1 MIKETRCANQ
11 AATEA
16 VAATIAS
23 KVLPGDLIA
32 LTGDLGAGKTT
43 FARAFIR
50 AALSEPQAEVPSPT
64 FTLVQTYDAPD
75 GHQIYHTDLYRLQS
89 PDEIYDLGLEEER
102 ADSVMLVE
110 WPDRLP
116 EDWRKGAVTFSLKRP
131 AGSPQGEDEER
142 QLVFEGDEGVL
153 ARLLDGVEL

>member
-1 MIKETRCANQ
+1 MIKETLCANQ

-16 VAATIAS
+16 VAAIIAG
-23 KVLPGDLIA
+23 KALPGDLIA

-50 AALSEPQAEVPSPT
+50 ATLSDPQAEVPSPT

-89 PDEIYDLGLEEER
+89 SDEIYDLGLEEER

-116 EDWRKGAVTFSLKRP
+116 EDWLADAVTLSLKRP
-131 AGSPQGEDEER
+131 QGSSQGEDEER
-142 QLVFEGDEGVL
+142 LLIFSGNEAVL
-153 ARLLDGVEL
+153 ERLLGGVEL